1 MMLEAIWQLVY
12 RGFPISAAKLKL
24 LMRTVNVLGF
34 LLHQDL
40 LQLGHKALR
49 KLFGSELPRTQKDLQ
64 ALLGRLNF
72 AGGFIPDYK
81 RRIEPLV

>member
-1 MMLEAIWQLVY
+1 MLEAIQRLVY

-24 LMRTVNVLGF
+24 LMRTVNMLGF
-34 LLHQDL
+34 LLCQDL

-49 KLFGSELPRTQKDLQ
+49 KLFGSALPRRQKDLQ
-64 ALLGRLNF
+64 ALLGQLNF

-81 RRIEPLV
+81 RCIKPLV